1 MNFLR
6 FLKRKYSLSD
16 GILQGSADSHSHILF
31 GVDDGIA
38 TLEDS
43 LAVLSFLESQ
53 GVTKVWCTPHIMD
66 DLATPTEELK
76 ARFQELQQA
85 YQGNIELCL
94 AAEYMLD
101 SEFEKRLD
109 QDDLLTY
116 DGESVLVET
125 SMNVPPYNFIE
136 ILQRTMSK
144 GYRPL
149 LAHPERY
156 RYLAMKDYEYLDSI
170 GVFFQLNLP
179 SLVGYYG
186 DSAREKAEELLRKG
200 MYKKIGS
207 DCHRLQSIQEQYT
220 REALTKEINEQLQRL
235 L

>member
-1 MNFLR
+1 MSFLR

-85 YQGNIELCL
+85 YQGNIELYL

-156 RYLAMKDYEYLDSI
+156 RYLAMNDYEYLDSI